1 MVSMHHR
8 RGRGDGGGRAWVALG
23 VGLALWAGSGAVAAA
38 DAGAA
43 FKQAIDSLAA
53 GAYWSKP
60 FVENTLSARL
70 VRDWENEYTLA
81 YKAESGRFAGLRIKE
96 VELRCSKRRARDCLL
111 SIDLAEPGPPNMAFV
126 RKFWP
131 QAEPTPASPH
141 SRFSHEYWTIERG
154 PDQISV
160 SNQYDA
166 PRITRVTVALNT
178 QRLQDPLNPPPVPP
192 QPLPPV
198 PENP

>member
-1 MVSMHHR
+1 MVSIHHR
-8 RGRGDGGGRAWVALG
+8 RGRGDGSGRAWLTFG
-23 VGLALWAGSGAVAAA
+23 VCLALWAGSGAVAAA

-70 VRDWENEYTLA
+70 VPGWENEYTLA

-111 SIDLAEPGPPNMAFV
+111 SIDLAEPGPPNSAFV

-131 QAEPTPASPH
+131 QAVPTQASPH
-141 SRFSHEYWTIERG
+141 SRYAPEYWTIERG
-154 PDQISV
+154 PDEISV
-160 SNQYDA
+160 GNVHDA
-166 PRITRVTVALNT
+166 PRITTVIVARRTKL
-178 QRLQDPLNPPPVPP
+178 PEIPMESPPA
-192 QPLPPV
+192 PLPPL
-198 PENP
+198 PPDPRR

>member
-8 RGRGDGGGRAWVALG
+8 RGRGDGGGRAWLSFG
-23 VGLALWAGSGAVAAA
+23 VGLALWAGSGAATAA

-70 VRDWENEYTLA
+70 VPDWENEYTLA

-131 QAEPTPASPH
+131 QAVPTPASPH

-154 PDQISV
+154 PERISV

-166 PRITRVTVALNT
+166 PRITRVTVAHETELP
-178 QRLQDPLNPPPVPP
+178 QIPMDSPPAP
-192 QPLPPV
+192 PLPRV
-198 PENP
+198 PDSR